1 MRKFMVVVF
10 RGETNAFQGFR
21 VLEQLHRMPSVTLY
35 ASALIEVDEN
45 GALSVRK
52 RGHEVPVGHGTL
64 IDGLKD
70 PLELVARE
78 LAPGTFAVV
87 AEVWEEWITRI
98 EEQMEP
104 LGGKVI
110 FEWWAEVG
118 DDRLEQ
124 RASPKRWNRHA

>member
-1 MRKFMVVVF
+1 MRMFMVVVF
-10 RGETNAFQGFR
+10 PGETRAFQGFR
-21 VLEQLHRMPSVTLY
+21 ALEQLHRNASVTLY

-52 RGHEVPVGHGTL
+52 RGHEIPVGHGTL

-87 AEVWEEWITRI
+87 AEIWEEWATRI
-98 EEQMEP
+98 DEQMEP
-104 LGGKVI
+104 LGGRVV
-110 FEWWAEVG
+110 FEWRTEVG
-118 DDRLEQ
+118 DDWLEQ
-124 RASPKRWNRHA
+124 RASPKRLNRHG

>member
-10 RGETNAFQGFR
+10 PGETKAFQGFR
-21 VLEQLHRMPSVTLY
+21 ALEQLHRTASVALY

-45 GALSVRK
+45 GVLSVRK

-70 PLELVARE
+70 PLELVAGE

-87 AEVWEEWITRI
+87 AEVWEEWVTWIDGT
-98 EEQMEP
+98 MEP
-104 LGGKVI
+104 LGGRVV
-110 FEWWAEVG
+110 FEWRTEIG
-118 DDRLEQ
+118 DDGLEQ
-124 RASPKRWNRHA
+124 RASPKRWNRHG